1 MDYLKNSR
9 LGNGTGNPLFIVI
22 PKCPYSLLGRD
33 LLAKTRAQIHF
44 KPGEIWLMDPN
55 SDLIPV
61 LTLDLASVTEYRLYK
76 SPATPKQDLAF
87 G

>member
-1 MDYLKNSR
+1 
-9 LGNGTGNPLFIVI
+9 
-22 PKCPYSLLGRD
+22 
-33 LLAKTRAQIHF
+33 
-44 KPGEIWLMDPN
+44 MDPN